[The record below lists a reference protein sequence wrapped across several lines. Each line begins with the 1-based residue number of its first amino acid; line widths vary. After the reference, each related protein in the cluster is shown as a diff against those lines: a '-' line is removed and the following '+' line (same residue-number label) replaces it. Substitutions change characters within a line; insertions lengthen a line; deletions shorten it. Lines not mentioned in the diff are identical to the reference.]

1 MEVSVRI
8 RTTVTAILMCSC
20 LWATSAMAQTA
31 HVADVST
38 MRQAIANQAVIDQQ
52 NREAV
57 LGVLS
62 HSQARDVA
70 SRLGLSLTDAERAV
84 STLSGAELAGLA
96 GTARMADLQ
105 LAGGYNTIVISM
117 TSLLLIIIIIILLA

>member
-1 MEVSVRI
+1 
-8 RTTVTAILMCSC
+8 
-20 LWATSAMAQTA
+20 
-31 HVADVST
+31 
-38 MRQAIANQAVIDQQ
+38 MRQVIANQAVIDQQ

-70 SRLGLSLTDAERAV
+70 ARLGLSLTDAERAV
-84 STLSGAELAGLA
+84 ATLSGAELAGLA
-96 GTARMADLQ
+96 GTARAADMQ

-117 TSLLLIIIIIILLA
+117 TTLLLIVIIIILLV